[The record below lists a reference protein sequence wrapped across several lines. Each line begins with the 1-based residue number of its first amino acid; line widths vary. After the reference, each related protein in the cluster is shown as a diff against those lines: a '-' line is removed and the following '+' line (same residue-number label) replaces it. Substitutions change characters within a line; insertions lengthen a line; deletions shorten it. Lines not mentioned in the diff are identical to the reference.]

1 MNLRLMKHMCAA
13 LLVCELSVPAM
24 AAQPSPVDLTG
35 EHWKLSSDSEKQA
48 FLYGASNI
56 VAIEQLVS
64 EKTGAAPSPFVSAW
78 IRAFGGTSWKDMQ
91 KQLDDWYASHPS
103 ESSRPV
109 FDVLW
114 YEFMVPAGR

>member
-1 MNLRLMKHMCAA
+1 MKFRCLSYACAA
-13 LLVCELSVPAM
+13 LLVCGLSVSAM

-35 EHWKLSSDSEKQA
+35 EHWKLSSDAEKQA

-56 VAIEQLVS
+56 IAIEQLVA
-64 EKTGAAPSPFVSAW
+64 EKKGTEPSPFVSAW

-91 KQLDDWYASHPS
+91 KQLDEWYAAHPS
-103 ESSRPV
+103 EASRPV

-114 YEFMVPAGR
+114 YEFMAPVGR

>member
-1 MNLRLMKHMCAA
+1 MKFRCLSYACAA
-13 LLVCELSVPAM
+13 LLVCGLSVSAM

-35 EHWKLSSDSEKQA
+35 EHWKLSSDAEKQA

-56 VAIEQLVS
+56 IAIEQLVA
-64 EKTGAAPSPFVSAW
+64 EKKGTDPSPFVSAW

-91 KQLDDWYASHPS
+91 KQLDEWYAAHPS
-103 ESSRPV
+103 EASRPV

-114 YEFMVPAGR
+114 YEFMAPVGR